1 LIKAGGKR
9 NKMVEQLVNEKK
21 GKILIVD
28 DEMGPRESLR
38 MILKPHYEVFAAGDG
53 KEALNILKQTKV
65 DVVTLDL
72 KMPGL
77 SGLDVLREIRKYH
90 ADVEVIIIT
99 AYGSPQNVK
108 DANRFGARSF
118 ICKPFNSMELINY
131 IHQLFE
137 RRSYSLKSKNQSKYN
152 SLMTRE

>member
-1 LIKAGGKR
+1 
-9 NKMVEQLVNEKK
+9 MEQPVNEKK
-21 GKILIVD
+21 GTILIVD
-28 DEMGPRESLR
+28 DEMGPRESIR
-38 MILKPHYEVFAAGDG
+38 MILKPHYEVFSAADG
-53 KEALNILKQTKV
+53 KEALSILRQTKI
-65 DVVTLDL
+65 DLVTLDL

-90 ADVEVIIIT
+90 ADVEVVIIT

-108 DANRFGARSF
+108 EANRFGARSF

-137 RRSYSLKSKNQSKYN
+137 RRSYSLKAKNQSKYN

>member
-1 LIKAGGKR
+1 ME
-9 NKMVEQLVNEKK
+9 NLVTEKK
-21 GKILIVD
+21 GAILIVD
-28 DEMGPRESLR
+28 DEVGPRESLR
-38 MILKPHYEVFAAGDG
+38 MILKPHYETYTAADG
-53 KEALNILKQTKV
+53 KEALNILKRTKI

-90 ADVEVIIIT
+90 TDVEVVIIT

-108 DANRFGARSF
+108 EANRFGARSF

-137 RRSYSLKSKNQSKYN
+137 RRNYSLKAKNQSKYN
-152 SLMTRE
+152 ALMTRE

>member
-1 LIKAGGKR
+1 
-9 NKMVEQLVNEKK
+9 MEQQTKEAK
-21 GKILIVD
+21 GAILIVD

-38 MILKPHYEVFAAGDG
+38 MILKPHYDVYTAADG
-53 KEALNILKQTKV
+53 KEGLNILRQTKI

-90 ADVEVIIIT
+90 PDVEVVIIT

-108 DANRFGARSF
+108 EANRYGARSF

-131 IHQLFE
+131 IHQIFE
-137 RRSYSLKSKNQSKYN
+137 RRSYTLKAKNQSKYN
-152 SLMTRE
+152 TLMTRE

>member
-1 LIKAGGKR
+1 
-9 NKMVEQLVNEKK
+9 MEQVPKESK
-21 GKILIVD
+21 GTILIVD

-38 MILKPHYEVFAAGDG
+38 MILKPHYEVYTAADG
-53 KEALNILKQTKV
+53 KEALNILKQTKI

-77 SGLDVLREIRKYH
+77 SGLDVLREIRKFH

-137 RRSYSLKSKNQSKYN
+137 RRSYSLKAKNQSKYN
-152 SLMTRE
+152 ALMTRQ

>member
-1 LIKAGGKR
+1 MEQTIK
-9 NKMVEQLVNEKK
+9 ESK
-21 GKILIVD
+21 GTILIVD

-38 MILKPHYEVFAAGDG
+38 MFLKPHYDVYTAPDG
-53 KEALNILKQTKV
+53 KEALNILKQTKI

-77 SGLDVLREIRKYH
+77 SGLDVLREIRKFH
-90 ADVEVIIIT
+90 QDVEVVIIT

-108 DANRFGARSF
+108 EANRFGARSF

-137 RRSYSLKSKNQSKYN
+137 RRNYSLKAKNQSKYN
-152 SLMTRE
+152 ALMTRE

>member
-1 LIKAGGKR
+1 
-9 NKMVEQLVNEKK
+9 MEQSANEKK
-21 GKILIVD
+21 GTILIVD

-38 MILKPHYEVFAAGDG
+38 MILKPHYEVFTAGDG
-53 KEALNILKQTKV
+53 KDALTILRQSKI

-77 SGLDVLREIRKYH
+77 SGLDILREIRKYH
-90 ADVEVIIIT
+90 TDVEVVIIT

-108 DANRFGARSF
+108 EANRFGARSF

-137 RRSYSLKSKNQSKYN
+137 RRSYSLKAKNQSKYN

>member
-1 LIKAGGKR
+1 
-9 NKMVEQLVNEKK
+9 MVEQLVNEKK

>member
-1 LIKAGGKR
+1 
-9 NKMVEQLVNEKK
+9 MEQLTEQPK
-21 GKILIVD
+21 GRILIVD
-28 DEMGPRESLR
+28 DELGPRESLR
-38 MILKPHYEVFAAGDG
+38 MILKPHYEVYTAADG
-53 KEALNILKQTKV
+53 REALNILRQTKV

-77 SGLDVLREIRKYH
+77 SGLDVLREIRKSH
-90 ADVEVIIIT
+90 TDVEIVIIT

-108 DANRFGARSF
+108 EANRFGARSF

-137 RRSYSLKSKNQSKYN
+137 RRSYPLKAKNQSKYN
-152 SLMTRE
+152 ALMTRE

>member
-1 LIKAGGKR
+1 
-9 NKMVEQLVNEKK
+9 MEQQTKETK
-21 GKILIVD
+21 GAILIVD

-38 MILKPHYEVFAAGDG
+38 MILKPHYDVYTAADG
-53 KEALNILKQTKV
+53 KEGLNILRQTKI

-90 ADVEVIIIT
+90 PDVEVVIIT

-108 DANRFGARSF
+108 EANRYGARSF

-131 IHQLFE
+131 IHQIFE
-137 RRSYSLKSKNQSKYN
+137 RRSYTLKAKNQSKYN
-152 SLMTRE
+152 TLMTRD